1 VHYHAC
7 AMNLTEQKNVDK
19 VIIGPAKLNYGVVS
33 AGFLYNYK
41 FTVQNNTKS
50 PMRIRIA
57 CSPLKGESNT
67 IRLVHLPNII
77 APGLATTLFLELTA
91 EYPMSS
97 RFLLSVTQN
106 HSDEVYTKE
115 IEANVVSTETFKHVK
130 KSLVLQKRPIYQPN
144 VKVVANI
151 PDFDTMGED
160 LHNYSSSATFTEAAL
175 LDEDDINDL
184 LSLPMVHNVYWDPFA
199 KCLRL
204 DPKLGKIEVD
214 GSSSLEDNKAKTQ
227 ARREER
233 MVELEEQGFLT
244 INSLARMREDQDNA
258 VLMQNSHISQSAD
271 YYDQVEAGSVGGSV
285 GGGSAT
291 GGSVLGSVATEEEG
305 ITRTDTNGDFEDD
318 DEQDPDER
326 EAEDDDTFSIPMVQT
341 YGDSPAGSFNSP
353 TRLRLGSAGGVG
365 FSEEDQ
371 MGRSQGSVTSTASR
385 ASVASLIAI
394 KRERIERQRRESV
407 QLSSSFTENSKNDS
421 KIDKNR
427 TLTMIKG
434 RANVKAPVTL
444 SDSKSKE

>member
-1 VHYHAC
+1 
-7 AMNLTEQKNVDK
+7 MNLTEQKNVDK

-97 RFLLSVTQN
+97 RFLLTVTQN

-227 ARREER
+227 ARRYLQLLNNC
-233 MVELEEQGFLT
+233 VY
-244 INSLARMREDQDNA
+244 S
-258 VLMQNSHISQSAD
+258 
-271 YYDQVEAGSVGGSV
+271 YD
-285 GGGSAT
+285 
-291 GGSVLGSVATEEEG
+291 
-305 ITRTDTNGDFEDD
+305 
-318 DEQDPDER
+318 
-326 EAEDDDTFSIPMVQT
+326 
-341 YGDSPAGSFNSP
+341 
-353 TRLRLGSAGGVG
+353 
-365 FSEEDQ
+365 
-371 MGRSQGSVTSTASR
+371 
-385 ASVASLIAI
+385 
-394 KRERIERQRRESV
+394 
-407 QLSSSFTENSKNDS
+407 
-421 KIDKNR
+421 
-427 TLTMIKG
+427 
-434 RANVKAPVTL
+434 
-444 SDSKSKE
+444 

>member
-1 VHYHAC
+1 
-7 AMNLTEQKNVDK
+7 
-19 VIIGPAKLNYGVVS
+19 
-33 AGFLYNYK
+33 
-41 FTVQNNTKS
+41 
-50 PMRIRIA
+50 
-57 CSPLKGESNT
+57 
-67 IRLVHLPNII
+67 
-77 APGLATTLFLELTA
+77 
-91 EYPMSS
+91 
-97 RFLLSVTQN
+97 
-106 HSDEVYTKE
+106 
-115 IEANVVSTETFKHVK
+115 
-130 KSLVLQKRPIYQPN
+130 
-144 VKVVANI
+144 
-151 PDFDTMGED
+151 
-160 LHNYSSSATFTEAAL
+160 
-175 LDEDDINDL
+175 
-184 LSLPMVHNVYWDPFA
+184 
-199 KCLRL
+199 
-204 DPKLGKIEVD
+204 
-214 GSSSLEDNKAKTQ
+214 
-227 ARREER
+227 
-233 MVELEEQGFLT
+233 
-244 INSLARMREDQDNA
+244 MREDQDNA
-258 VLMQNSHISQSAD
+258 VLMQNSRISQSAD

-285 GGGSAT
+285 GGGSAA